1 MNIITDYKNRQLF
14 LSSIDEKGAAPLWY
28 DTTHERVQLWKQ
40 YPGYSVVAWHPGNRW
55 LVLNSPMII
64 GSRKLVSR
72 MVVMNIDTQ
81 EELYSANRHLY
92 YNALFNSAGTHILLE
107 AYSQKPVWVDI
118 ATGETVA
125 VVPSAVRLGDG
136 TYDPF
141 QDVFYFPMEKQK
153 AYIRVDGA
161 DFTCTKV
168 KTPYPD
174 LVSKITWWNGQ
185 YLILTHGNV
194 LFCCDQQFQPLWQRN
209 FSDLGGDS
217 GQVHGTDILV
227 TEDDALICLSA
238 GATESNGWGVEYV
251 LDRKT
256 GAVRNII
263 QSEQGRGRIIG
274 AYFHHYVLLYTMK
287 LLNLDTG
294 AVEAFLPGF
303 K

>member
-14 LSSIDEKGAAPLWY
+14 LSRDDDEGTAPQWY
-28 DTTHERVQLWKQ
+28 DTINERIQLWEQ
-40 YPGYSVVAWHPGNRW
+40 YPGYSVVAWHPGNRL
-55 LVLNSPMII
+55 LVLNSPLII

-72 MVVMNIDTQ
+72 LVVMNIDTQ
-81 EELYSANRHLY
+81 KELYSTSRHLY
-92 YNALFNSAGTHILLE
+92 YNAFFNGAGTHILLE
-107 AYSQKPVWVDI
+107 AYSQKPSWVDI
-118 ATGETVA
+118 ATGEIVA
-125 VVPSAVRLGDG
+125 VVPFGLRLADG

-168 KTPYPD
+168 KTFYPD

-185 YLILTHGNV
+185 YLILTQGNI
-194 LFCCDQQFQPLWQRN
+194 LFCCDQQFQPLWQRS

-227 TEDDALICLSA
+227 TEDDELICLSA
-238 GATESNGWGVEYV
+238 SASETNGWGVAYV
-251 LDRKT
+251 LDRKI

-263 QSEQGRGRIIG
+263 QGERGRGRITG
-274 AYFHHYVLLYTMK
+274 AYFHHQVFLYTMK
-287 LLNLDTG
+287 LLDLNTG
-294 AVEAFLPGF
+294 AVHDFLPGF

>member
-1 MNIITDYKNRQLF
+1 MNILTDYKNRQLF
-14 LSSIDEKGAAPLWY
+14 LSREDEEGTVPQWY
-28 DTTHERVQLWKQ
+28 DMIHERMQLWEQ
-40 YPGYSVVAWHPGNRW
+40 YPGYNVVAWHPGNRL
-55 LVLNSPMII
+55 LVLNSPLII

-72 MVVMNIDTQ
+72 LVVMDIDTQ
-81 EELYSANRHLY
+81 EERYSTNRHLY

-107 AYSQKPVWVDI
+107 AYGQKPSWVDI
-118 ATGETVA
+118 ATGEIVA
-125 VVPSAVRLGDG
+125 VVPSTVRLGDG
-136 TYDPF
+136 TYDPV
-141 QDVFYFPMEKQK
+141 QDVFYFPMEKKK

-161 DFTCTKV
+161 NFTCTIV

-185 YLILTHGNV
+185 YLILTQGNI

-227 TEDDALICLSA
+227 TEDDELICLSA
-238 GATESNGWGVEYV
+238 SASEANEWGVEYV

-263 QSEQGRGRIIG
+263 QSRRGRGRITG
-274 AYFHHYVLLYTMK
+274 AYFHHHVFLYTMK
-287 LLNLDTG
+287 LLDLDTG
-294 AVEAFLPGF
+294 VVDNFLPGF